1 MGATGDDVPDGPDS
15 DPDATSIPWR
25 SGVLHVVLASSLV
38 GVMGISLISPVLPD
52 LRATFGVS
60 DAQVGLV
67 ITAYTL
73 PGIFLTP
80 FVGLVADRLGR
91 RRVIVPLLLLFGV
104 AGAGVSLADTFLQVV
119 ALRFLQGVGGS
130 ALIALAVTLIGDF
143 YDGGH
148 QDRIIGLNASTIGV
162 GAAFYPLVGGGLAS
176 IRWNAPF
183 LFFGVAV
190 LVGLYAAAVLEEPEF
205 DQSTDVRTYLAGLR
219 EVMLLPRAL
228 AVFAVLVLVLFVFY
242 GGVLTALPLLLADQF
257 GLPAG
262 RIGLLLA
269 ISSVAT
275 AIVSSQYG
283 RIAAWRETS
292 TLVALGFSA
301 FGASFLGLWLA
312 PSPIYV
318 AAVMPGFGTGIGL
331 MMPTIDK
338 VLIGVG
344 PRRFRAGVF
353 GIRTSMLRVGQT
365 LGPVGFTWF
374 AESAFA
380 TPAQGYRV
388 LLRAV
393 GGGLLLIALGSY
405 LLPRYRRVDGAA
417 PAGDD

>member
-1 MGATGDDVPDGPDS
+1 MGATSDDDA
-15 DPDATSIPWR
+15 DPAIPWR
-25 SGVLHVVLASSLV
+25 SGALYVVLASSLV

-52 LRATFGVS
+52 LGATFDVS
-60 DAQVGLV
+60 DTQVGLV

-80 FVGLVADRLGR
+80 FVGLVADRVGR

-104 AGAGVSLADTFLQVV
+104 AGAGVSFAGSFPQIV

-143 YDGGH
+143 YDGGL
-148 QDRIIGLNASTIGV
+148 QNRIVGLNASTIGV
-162 GAAFYPLVGGGLAS
+162 GAAFYPLVGGTLAS

-190 LVGLYAAAVLEEPEF
+190 LVGLYAAVVLEEPEI
-205 DQSTDVRTYLAGLR
+205 DSPTDVRTYLAGLR

-228 AVFAVLVLVLFVFY
+228 ATFATLILVLFVFY
-242 GGVLTALPLLLADQF
+242 GGVLTALPLLLDDQF
-257 GLPAG
+257 GLPPD

-269 ISSVAT
+269 TSSIAT

-283 RIAAWRETS
+283 RIAAWRKTS
-292 TLVALGFSA
+292 TLVALGFGA

-312 PSPIYV
+312 PSPIFV
-318 AAVMPGFGTGIGL
+318 AAVMPGFGVGIGL
-331 MMPTIDK
+331 MMPTIDD
-338 VLIGVG
+338 VLIGIG
-344 PRRFRAGVF
+344 PRQFRAGVF

-365 LGPVGFTWF
+365 LGPVGFTAF

-380 TPAQGYRV
+380 SPIRGYRV
-388 LLRAV
+388 LLLAV
-393 GGGLLLIALGSY
+393 AVVMLLVALGSY
-405 LLPRYRRVDGAA
+405 LVMSARSVGDGVS
-417 PAGDD
+417 AGGG